1 MEVYDADEMI
11 KKGLQYI
18 TDDFQQLDIDFVK
31 ALDYPV
37 MAKVIEIDPATKAEI
52 VKDSSREVGDLEE
65 LIKFFK
71 TVDGPGTVK
80 IESNVTDSVAK
91 WKIREDK

>member
-1 MEVYDADEMI
+1 M
-11 KKGLQYI
+11 
-18 TDDFQQLDIDFVK
+18 
-31 ALDYPV
+31 
-37 MAKVIEIDPATKAEI
+37 
-52 VKDSSREVGDLEE
+52 KDTSREVGDLEE

-71 TVDGPGTVK
+71 TVEGPGTVK